1 MIYENTPSIM
11 MRSDFLI
18 KIINI
23 SASFLVVGLVVLFD
37 AEKLYPDYLKGT
49 ASGAI
54 LYLFLL
60 SGYGVAVSKSLS
72 LSLVKFYLHRVFY
85 VWFFLSL
92 LIFFISFSGIW
103 FEYLNYWLI
112 LSSALVNGA
121 LVTPWVI
128 HVLPKLSSVIVFSR
142 IVFWVGISF
151 SLFLEN
157 FWVLYILVSFFGG
170 GQLFFS
176 LSSCNFNNGKQQN
189 LKSDVISNPDIW
201 GFKLRE
207 IGSRLNENLAN
218 YLAASF
224 FNPLNVIIFH
234 MTMKLLSLGSSLLY
248 IPVRARLRG
257 FESLDYSQYRIVTY
271 LIVWFSFIIGIWFI
285 IFVFDNEVLSV
296 FSNFNDASVIHQF
309 FYFAMQPTSII
320 IVILVFLHVYMKA
333 KKDILIWPNISI
345 KLELFSILLSV
356 TFLVSITSLGSNVNA
371 LILLGWHFLVL
382 IQRDLFVLELY
393 KRFETK

>member
-1 MIYENTPSIM
+1 M

-23 SASFLVVGLVVLFD
+23 SASFLVVGLVFLFD

-54 LYLFLL
+54 LYLFFL

-103 FEYLNYWLI
+103 FEYLNHWLI

-128 HVLPKLSSVIVFSR
+128 HVLPMLSSVIVFSR

-151 SLFLEN
+151 SLFLKN

-170 GQLFFS
+170 VQLFFCLS
-176 LSSCNFNNGKQQN
+176 LCKSNNVKQQN

-234 MTMKLLSLGSSLLY
+234 MTMKLISLGSSLLY
-248 IPVRARLRG
+248 VPVRARLRG
-257 FESLDYSQYRIVTY
+257 FESLDYSQYRIVSY

-296 FSNFNDASVIHQF
+296 FSRFNDASVIHQF

-320 IVILVFLHVYMKA
+320 IVILSFLHVYMKA

-345 KLELFSILLSV
+345 KLELFSIFLSV
-356 TFLVSITSLGSNVNA
+356 ILLVSITSLGSNISA
-371 LILLGWHFLVL
+371 LILLGWHVLVL
-382 IQRDLFVLELY
+382 IQRDLFVRELY

>member
-1 MIYENTPSIM
+1 M

-23 SASFLVVGLVVLFD
+23 SASFLVVGLVFLFD

-54 LYLFLL
+54 LYLFFL

-103 FEYLNYWLI
+103 FEYLNHWLI

-128 HVLPKLSSVIVFSR
+128 HVLPMLSSVIVFSR

-151 SLFLEN
+151 SLFLKN

-170 GQLFFS
+170 VQLFFCLS
-176 LSSCNFNNGKQQN
+176 LCKSNNVKQQN

-234 MTMKLLSLGSSLLY
+234 MTMKLISLGSSLLY
-248 IPVRARLRG
+248 VPVRARLRG
-257 FESLDYSQYRIVTY
+257 FESLDYSQYRIVSY

-296 FSNFNDASVIHQF
+296 FSRFNDASVIHQF

-320 IVILVFLHVYMKA
+320 IVILSFLHVYMKA

-345 KLELFSILLSV
+345 KLELFSIFLSV
-356 TFLVSITSLGSNVNA
+356 ILLVSITSLGSNISA
-371 LILLGWHFLVL
+371 LILLGWHLLVL
-382 IQRDLFVLELY
+382 IQRDLFVRELY